1 MATYPPPNF
10 IEPITVFNTSNWI
23 SSGETID
30 EAFLNANYLK
40 YPVAQGTETLQAI
53 NVNGI
58 STFNN
63 NIDAIGSLNRFGD
76 YDNISGGTFL
86 TINDTTQTIT
96 GNATASLGIKS
107 IGVMS
112 FGDLLGQGNGTVIST
127 DDPNLAININA
138 GGLTRIG
145 EVNTNNSKIVI
156 DPANQAMTLTAASQ
170 LTLSTFGDINLTSTG
185 LVKIGDYAGST
196 TYMFMD
202 VVNQNID
209 LYSATGVVALT
220 SPNAISLNA
229 LPNGEITLFTA
240 GDIRIG
246 NIGGAGNQNEL
257 KINATKMTAKTTNGF
272 QLIDSTI
279 QYPSSYRTTSTTLA
293 TTFQYAQT
301 FNGASITATL
311 PLVDGNNVGTQYL
324 ITNTNATAL
333 TVASSGSQTIY
344 STISPATATSRSLG
358 TGHSQIFT
366 AIRTTATNVYGWSM
380 V

>member
-1 MATYPPPNF
+1 MTSAEPPNPWFSTINFNEAFFSSNTQSISLPYANATYLKRVG
-10 IEPITVFNTSNWI
+10 IATS
-23 SSGETID
+23 
-30 EAFLNANYLK
+30 
-40 YPVAQGTETLQAI
+40 VASTT
-53 NVNGI
+53 
-58 STFNN
+58 TFNG
-63 NIDAIGSLNRFGD
+63 DLSCSGSLIKLGD
-76 YDNISGGTFL
+76 YDLVANQTYL
-86 TINDTTQTIT
+86 TINDTTGTIT

-107 IGVMS
+107 VGIMS

-127 DDPNLAININA
+127 DDPNLAITINA

-145 EVNTNNSKIVI
+145 DVNTNNSKIVI
-156 DPANQAMTLTAASQ
+156 DPANQTMTLTASSQ
-170 LTLSTFGDINLTSTG
+170 IALSSFAEINLATTG

-209 LYSATGVVALT
+209 LYSATGVVSLT

-229 LPNGEITLFTA
+229 LPNGEITIFTA

-279 QYPSSYRTTSTTLA
+279 QYPSSYRATGITLA
-293 TTFQYAQT
+293 TTSQYAQT
-301 FNGASITATL
+301 FNGSSITATL
-311 PLVDGNNVGTQYL
+311 PLVDGNNVGSQYL
-324 ITNTNATAL
+324 ITNTNATTL
-333 TVASSGSQTIY
+333 TVTSSGSQTIY